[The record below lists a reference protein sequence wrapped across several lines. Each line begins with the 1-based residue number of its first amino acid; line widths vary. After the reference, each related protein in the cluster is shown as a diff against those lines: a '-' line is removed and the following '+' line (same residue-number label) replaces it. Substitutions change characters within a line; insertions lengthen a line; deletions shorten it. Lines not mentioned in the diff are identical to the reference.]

1 MVTAGPGSGRRPA
14 TGDEQSGHRAE
25 RRLSA
30 ESDSG
35 TTRNAAAH
43 TRRVT
48 GTPRPTRDVR
58 EDERAQDELSRVC
71 AATLNAVRGQPVLS
85 PPGEAL
91 ERGDSRRTPGQR
103 GVKAHALSGHTRR
116 RPAQTRSP
124 WDGRPTAAPGQ
135 ALRTRAST
143 LHVSPA
149 PRGCR
154 KTRQPPRT
162 RDGTDPRALSA
173 HGFSDTPLSR
183 GRKSNSPIPAGSQQR
198 GAHEACRLLFPLT
211 NGRSACFQ
219 GEPRHLFQG
228 GGPLTRPR
236 NAILMTQLPL
246 KDVGVRATVAERFT
260 PRRYKSTTFSENKV

>member
-71 AATLNAVRGQPVLS
+71 AATLTAVRGRPVLS

-124 WDGRPTAAPGQ
+124 WDGRPTATPGQ
-135 ALRTRAST
+135 ALRARAST
-143 LHVSPA
+143 PRISPA

-173 HGFSDTPLSR
+173 HGFSDTPPFKRKKIKFPDSSRKPAKGCPRGMPTPLSSHKWEVCLFSRRTLAPVSGR
-183 GRKSNSPIPAGSQQR
+183 GTLN
-198 GAHEACRLLFPLT
+198 ET
-211 NGRSACFQ
+211 
-219 GEPRHLFQG
+219 
-228 GGPLTRPR
+228 
-236 NAILMTQLPL
+236 
-246 KDVGVRATVAERFT
+246 
-260 PRRYKSTTFSENKV
+260 

>member
-25 RRLSA
+25 RRPSA

-71 AATLNAVRGQPVLS
+71 AATLTVVRGRPVLS

-91 ERGDSRRTPGQR
+91 EREDSRRTPGQR

-124 WDGRPTAAPGQ
+124 WDGRPTATPGQ
-135 ALRTRAST
+135 ALRARAST
-143 LHVSPA
+143 PRISPA
-149 PRGCR
+149 PRGVR
-154 KTRQPPRT
+154 KRDSPPEP
-162 RDGTDPRALSA
+162 GTGQIPGRSLLTA
-173 HGFSDTPLSR
+173 FQTPPLSR

-198 GAHEACRLLFPLT
+198 GAREACRLLFPLT

-246 KDVGVRATVAERFT
+246 KDAGVRATVAERFT
-260 PRRYKSTTFSENKV
+260 PRHYKSTTFSENKV